1 MILLHDMIN
10 AIDYL
15 EKLQI
20 SHNDLK
26 PENIL
31 FKSNFFKLH
40 DFSYAKISDCLKN
53 NEIDYEK
60 DDILSLGK
68 TILYLL

>member
-1 MILLHDMIN
+1 MMKKLKTYDQKYTFCLILLHDMIN
-10 AIDYL
+10 VIDYL

-31 FKSNFFKLH
+31 FKENFFKLH
-40 DFSYAKISDCLKN
+40 DFSYAKKR
-53 NEIDYEK
+53 
-60 DDILSLGK
+60 
-68 TILYLL
+68 